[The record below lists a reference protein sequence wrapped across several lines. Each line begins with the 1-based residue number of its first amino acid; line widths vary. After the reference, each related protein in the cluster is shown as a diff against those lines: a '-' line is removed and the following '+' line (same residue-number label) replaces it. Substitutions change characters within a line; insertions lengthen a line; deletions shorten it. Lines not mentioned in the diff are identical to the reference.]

1 MAHTRCN
8 YCGQVVNFIDIRGNS
23 TCPVCR
29 QSSTS
34 CCEGGSCNVTYSP
47 THHVDTAQTND
58 AQEQQQVV
66 KNSELVVS
74 NL

>member
-34 CCEGGSCNVTYSP
+34 CCEGGSCNISYSP
-47 THHVDTAQTND
+47 SAPIDNAPSKTT
-58 AQEQQQVV
+58 QEQQPVV
-66 KNSELVVS
+66 MNSELVES
-74 NL
+74 R